1 MAGTCRFMP
10 PWVRPEKALEEDDR
24 GLWEAGLLVE
34 GTEGARLG
42 ARWQ

>member
-1 MAGTCRFMP
+1 MP
-10 PWVRPEKALEEDDR
+10 PWVRQETEEDDR
-24 GLWEAGLLVE
+24 GLWEAGLLLE